1 MRQKE
6 FESASIEAGS
16 EGSGWLEIFVH
27 GKLGKNN
34 AGRLAD
40 AAPFS
45 GCSLE
50 QDPHRESTLTRIA
63 IFSTG
68 TRQKRLDVLG
78 IEIFLV
84 HGRRALLQSTPALFR
99 RQVMMPS

>member
-6 FESASIEAGS
+6 FESTSIEAGS
-16 EGSGWLEIFVH
+16 EGSGWFEIFVH
-27 GKLGKNN
+27 WKLGKNN

-40 AAPFS
+40 AAPSS

-84 HGRRALLQSTPALFR
+84 HGRRR
-99 RQVMMPS
+99 WRK